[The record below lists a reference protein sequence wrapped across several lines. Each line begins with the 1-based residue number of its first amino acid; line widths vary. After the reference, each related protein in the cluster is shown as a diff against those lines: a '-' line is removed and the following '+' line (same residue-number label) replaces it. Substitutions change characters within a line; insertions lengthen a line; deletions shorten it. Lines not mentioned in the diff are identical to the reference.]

1 MTVARSRLSAE
12 ERRADIL
19 ETACH
24 MFAKCGYQ
32 GATTAEIARSSGVTE
47 PILYRHFKSKR
58 DLYLSCL
65 TEAWVECRAMWDTAL
80 ADEPDTSLWIGSMAR
95 SYLSAKDKRGAIVN
109 LWVQALTEASD
120 DPEIR
125 RFVRKHMREVHE
137 YVAGVIRKAQER
149 GGILRERDA
158 GAEAWIFIS
167 IGLLGTVSKR
177 LGGIIEDDFP
187 QIFASRRL
195 WMTGRLDA

>member
-1 MTVARSRLSAE
+1 MSVAKSRLSAE

-47 PILYRHFKSKR
+47 PILYRHFESKR
-58 DLYLSCL
+58 DLYLACL
-65 TEAWVECRAMWDTAL
+65 TEAWVACRAMWEA
-80 ADEPDTSLWIGSMAR
+80 AIAEEPDSGQWVGVMGR

-109 LWVQALTEASD
+109 LWVQALTDASD
-120 DPEIR
+120 DPEVR
-125 RFVRKHMREVHE
+125 RFVRKHMREVHD
-137 YVAGVIRKAQER
+137 YVAKVIREAQDR
-149 GGILRERDA
+149 GGIVRDRDPD
-158 GAEAWIFIS
+158 AEAWIFIS

-187 QIFASRRL
+187 KIFASRRL
-195 WMTGRLDA
+195 WMTGRSD